1 MAGYSYLA
9 GGNRTKRHR
18 FHINRKG
25 HRPFTKT
32 FVAKADGERW
42 AREQE
47 REIDTTGL
55 PLTVDKLRNHSVKE
69 IVTKY
74 LNEITPTKGCSESE
88 TLVLKRFI
96 DFAKDKSLASFT
108 KQDAYAYID
117 YRKKD
122 TSWRGKAPTP
132 RTIARE
138 IGSIRNVFTVARKRW
153 GYTNLNNPFWE
164 LDQKGTKY
172 RRKRRLL
179 PDEMER
185 LQQACEKCLGLNKYY
200 IPLAIYLAVET
211 GMRLDEIFN
220 LTWQDIDLEHRRID
234 ILKSKTDHVTDDNGR
249 TIVMSIMAGVLFGR
263 LELRLLNEYADKLRL
278 GIEGTYKPTN
288 RIFPMTKDAF
298 EQTFDDVM
306 KRAKI
311 TADRRGERL
320 QFRDLRREAGQRF
333 EDAGL
338 TKSENELM
346 LGHQGK
352 DTNSIYRSPEL
363 KSIQDKLDR
372 HFLGQSPEE
381 AQRDFAKEAA
391 NLGLTVQE
399 YLAKIVQ
406 EFSEKRGLHLRNP
419 LPVS

>member
-1 MAGYSYLA
+1 MAGYQLLKS
-9 GGNRTKRHR
+9 GTKRHR
-18 FHINRKG
+18 FIIHRKG
-25 HRPFTKT
+25 HRPFTKA

-47 REIDTTGL
+47 RELDVTGL
-55 PLTVDKLRNHSVKE
+55 PLTVDKLRKHTVKE

-74 LNEITPTKGCSESE
+74 LNEITSTKGCRESE
-88 TLVLKRFI
+88 TLVLNRFI
-96 DFAKDKSLASFT
+96 AFAKDKSLASFT

-117 YRKKD
+117 YRNKD
-122 TSWRGKAPTP
+122 TSWRGKPPTP

-153 GYTNLNNPFWE
+153 GFSNLNNPFLE
-164 LDQKGTKY
+164 LDLKGTKY

-179 PDEMER
+179 PGEMDR
-185 LQQACEKCLGLNKYY
+185 LQQACEKCLGLNRYY
-200 IPLAIYLAVET
+200 VPLAIYLAVET

-220 LTWQDIDLEHRRID
+220 LTWQDIDLENRRIE
-234 ILKSKTDHVTDDNGR
+234 ILKSKTDHATDDNGR
-249 TIVMSIMAGVLFGR
+249 TIVMSIMAGMFFAHLARR
-263 LELRLLNEYADKLRL
+263 LVKEDA
-278 GIEGTYKPTN
+278 YKATN

-298 EQTFDDVM
+298 EQTFDDVL

-311 TADRRGERL
+311 TEDRRGERL

-346 LGHQGK
+346 LGHQGG

-372 HFLGQSPEE
+372 HFLGQTPEE
-381 AQRDFAKEAA
+381 TQRDFARKAED
-391 NLGLTVQE
+391 LGLTVQE
-399 YLAKIVQ
+399 HLGKIVQ
-406 EFSEKRGLHLRNP
+406 DFSERRGLHLREP
-419 LPVS
+419 LPVSKAAS